1 MACSP
6 SQSCSRYTRLSA
18 EQASTQDVL
27 PESSSCRNA
36 SRRLFSQSRRSL
48 SVRAT
53 PRCILSLLA
62 LEWKSS
68 ASRNLRPNLLA
79 TSRPTSDLPEPD
91 TPVKTIARAFP
102 GDEPIAVILELILG
116 ELGSAIAESIFSA
129 NVCSWREGKRGNAAA
144 VKTLAEAD
152 ARRKTNNLIHRRN
165 RQRPCYR

>member
-1 MACSP
+1 MGL
-6 SQSCSRYTRLSA
+6 QDLSCSSKNLRSTVVQGKRSRP
-18 EQASTQDVL
+18 EQASTQDL

-36 SRRLFSQSRRSL
+36 SRRLFSQSRRSS

-116 ELGSAIAESIFSA
+116 ELGSAIAEHLLRK
-129 NVCSWREGKRGNAAA
+129 CM
-144 VKTLAEAD
+144 LL
-152 ARRKTNNLIHRRN
+152 ARRKTRERR
-165 RQRPCYR
+165 RS